1 MGVAGALT
9 KIVSRPAVLTSILG
23 AAGGFG
29 LAGALLGGESSQTTD
44 QTTTSG
50 DVPITTHTPSANYQ
64 YDYDYSTKNVS
75 TYVIDSPFASVDTGM
90 SGGNRASQ
98 EPNVRTEAA
107 SGAAS
112 SAASTAG
119 GPDLLVIA
127 GIGAA
132 VLGGVYLIS
141 RGGK

>member
-1 MGVAGALT
+1 MGIAGALT
-9 KIVSRPAVLTSILG
+9 KLVAKPTVLTGILG

-29 LAGALLGGESSQTTD
+29 LGGALLGGESSQTTN

-50 DVPITTHTPSANYQ
+50 DVYNTTYTPSTIYQ
-64 YDYDYSTKNVS
+64 NDYSTKIVS
-75 TYVIDSPFASVDTGM
+75 TSIIDSPFASVDTGL
-90 SGGNRASQ
+90 SGGAQATQ
-98 EPNVRTEAA
+98 EPDVRAEG
-107 SGAAS
+107 SSAAS

-119 GPDLLVIA
+119 GPDLLIIA